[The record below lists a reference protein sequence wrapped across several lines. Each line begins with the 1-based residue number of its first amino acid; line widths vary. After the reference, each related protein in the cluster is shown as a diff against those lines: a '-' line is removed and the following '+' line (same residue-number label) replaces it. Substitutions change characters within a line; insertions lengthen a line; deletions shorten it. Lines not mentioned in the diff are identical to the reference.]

1 MGIFYYNFQIKTF
14 DLLGLFLFVLLKKK
28 EKVCSGVFM

>member
-28 EKVCSGVFM
+28 EKVCSGVFI